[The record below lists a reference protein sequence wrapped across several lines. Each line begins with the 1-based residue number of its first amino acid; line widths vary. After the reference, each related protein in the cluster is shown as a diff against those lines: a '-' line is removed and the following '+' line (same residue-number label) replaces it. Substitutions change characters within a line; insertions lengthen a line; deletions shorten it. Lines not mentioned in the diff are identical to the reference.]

1 MKRINNV
8 SKELVGNAI
17 INLFVGAL
25 TTLAF
30 GGIILTIYM
39 LILSVM

>member
-8 SKELVGNAI
+8 SKKLVGNAI

-25 TTLAF
+25 ATLAF

-39 LILSVM
+39 FILSAM